1 MLYYLLLSRRSYSRC
16 GFTLIELLV
25 VIAIIAILLGLLL
38 PAVQK
43 VRSAAQRV
51 QCANNMRQLGLAI
64 HQYCDANRGFFP
76 MTTHDASFEDSWVST
91 LSPYYEGVDR
101 LRICPSDVRAAKRAE
116 LRSTSYTW
124 NGYIGSASRLIPKK
138 VDRLAMVRATS
149 RFVMVMEASDLGGIE
164 PGQVDHVHSYHWF
177 RASNVSSG
185 RVYETVCADIHTT
198 RHAGGTH
205 FLYADGH
212 LDWVASE
219 QIREW
224 STRPFNFVEP
234 PE

>member
-1 MLYYLLLSRRSYSRC
+1 MLYLFLPISPRRHRS

-25 VIAIIAILLGLLL
+25 AVAIIALLIGLLL

-43 VRSAAQRV
+43 VRAAAQRV

-64 HQYCDANRGFFP
+64 HQYCDSNRGFFP
-76 MTTHDASFEDSWVST
+76 LTTHDAELADSWIAT
-91 LSPYYEGVDR
+91 LAPYYEGVDR
-101 LRICPSDVRAAKRAE
+101 LRICPADVRAARRRE

-124 NGYIGSASRLIPKK
+124 NGYIGGASRLIPKK
-138 VDRLAMVRATS
+138 VDRLSMVRATS
-149 RFVMVMEASDLGGIE
+149 RFVMVMEHSDEGGIE
-164 PGQVDHVHSYHWF
+164 AGQADHVHSYQWF

-185 RVYETVCADIHTT
+185 RVYETLSADIQTT

-212 LDWVASE
+212 LDWVGSD

-224 STRPFNFVEP
+224 SVRPFNFVEP